1 MKKIIFFILLS
12 SIVFSQQPDI
22 EIRLVNANIGAS
34 ITYNA
39 NQLNEYSSSNDTRI
53 NAILNLYGA
62 HSYINKNVHPYQ
74 PYNGRIISIPGVYPQ
89 QFITDLQA
97 YSNVIEYVHVS
108 NRNYFSDALFLQLVD
123 LNIGSPIGFNGN
135 IVVTNN
141 TSLNQIFQN
150 YNVYY
155 YAQTFPSSTWNV
167 NLRNFTVLCNCDIN
181 LLSSQLNNLSLVIE
195 RTDNAGVT
203 YLSNSQFEKSKT
215 TIYPN
220 PFYNTFY
227 IETIEAISNYTV
239 FDSTGKKIGIASNKN
254 ELDNLTS
261 KLQTGFY
268 VLNLVFENG
277 LTSNFKLVKK

>member
-97 YSNVIEYVHVS
+97 YSNVIESVQVS
-108 NRNYFSDALFLQLVD
+108 DLNYFSDALVLRLVD
-123 LNIGSPIGFNGN
+123 LNIGTPIGYNGN

-141 TSLNQIFQN
+141 TALNQIFQN

-155 YAQTFPSSTWNV
+155 FTQMFPVSTWNV
-167 NLRNFTVLCNCDIN
+167 NLRVYSAVCNCNVNSLISD
-181 LLSSQLNNLSLVIE
+181 LNNLSSVIE
-195 RTDNAGVT
+195 IANNVGRI
-203 YLSNSQFEKSKT
+203 YLSNNQFEKSKT

-220 PFYNTFY
+220 PFYNAFN
-227 IETIEAISNYTV
+227 IETEEAISNYTF
-239 FDSTGKKIGIASNKN
+239 FDSTGKQIGIASDKN
-254 ELDNLTS
+254 ELDNQVS
-261 KLQTGFY
+261 KLQAGFY
-268 VLNLVFENG
+268 ILNLNFENG
-277 LTSNFKLVKK
+277 QTSNFKLVKK